1 MRNHGGV
8 QCKGHPAHYRRP
20 RTAWNSGT
28 ARAAATARRFR
39 RHRKNG
45 GLVVKTESD
54 GRLAAV
60 LDKRGLLEVRKV
72 SPA

>member
-1 MRNHGGV
+1 MLHAGTTTR
-8 QCKGHPAHYRRP
+8 
-20 RTAWNSGT
+20 T

-60 LDKRGLLEVRKV
+60 LGKRGLLEVRKV